1 MNNRNNNK
9 KITRNK
15 LNLLIK
21 LTNVI
26 YNIKDYLLWKDK

>member
-15 LNLLIK
+15 LNLSNK